1 MSLSNRQVLPSM
13 RIHPKYVSKRGIPT
27 EILKQ
32 LIIME
37 SKFSFFT
44 LFLCAVC
51 LALTASKSLS
61 QPMDEAFL
69 FGDSLPDAP
78 ELAARGSYRVGVKTI
93 DLIDKDRPD
102 ILKYEGGSTPNY
114 DRTLKV
120 EIWYPAIVPH
130 TAKEIEV
137 YHHTLGL
144 FGQEDRPLIP
154 ITFKGR
160 ALRDAEADRAG
171 GEYPLI
177 ILSHG
182 YPGSRLIFTYLSE
195 NLASKGYV
203 VASIDHTESTYY
215 DAGPFPSTLIN
226 RSLDQLFVLDEFERL
241 SQPDSR
247 SFLSGLLDARNT
259 GIAGYSMGGYGVLNV
274 AGAGYSDEY
283 VEAFKGMTEGSD
295 ALASRGISS
304 EAYRDS
310 LDERIKAIVAF
321 APWGMERGVWDAEG
335 LAGLAIPT
343 LFVAGSHDDVSGY
356 EKGVRAIY
364 EGAVNAD
371 RYLLTYL
378 NARHNVAPI
387 PPPPETLKPD
397 LNLIEYLRYADSVWD
412 ERRINN
418 INQHFLTAFF
428 GIHLKNTADYKEY
441 LEISNTEDDEAW
453 KGFKPR
459 TSVGL
464 ELRHATGR

>member
-1 MSLSNRQVLPSM
+1 
-13 RIHPKYVSKRGIPT
+13 
-27 EILKQ
+27 
-32 LIIME
+32 ME
-37 SKFSFFT
+37 SKTYFFT
-44 LFLCAVC
+44 KFVC
-51 LALTASKSLS
+51 GVSFALTACNSLS
-61 QPMDEAFL
+61 QTMDEAFL
-69 FGDSLPDAP
+69 FGDLLPDAP
-78 ELAARGSYRVGVKTI
+78 ELATRGSYGVGVKTI
-93 DLIDKDRPD
+93 DLIDKDRPN
-102 ILKYEGGSTPNY
+102 ILKYKDGSTPTY
-114 DRTLKV
+114 DRPLKV

-160 ALRDAEADRAG
+160 ALRDAKADRSNS
-171 GEYPLI
+171 EYPLI

-215 DAGPFPSTLIN
+215 DAGPFQSTLIN

-247 SFLSGLLDARNT
+247 NFLSGLLDARNT

-274 AGAGYSDEY
+274 AGAGYSDQY

-304 EAYRDS
+304 EAYRNS
-310 LDERIKAIVAF
+310 LDKRIKAIVAF
-321 APWGMERGVWDAEG
+321 APWGMEKGVWDSDG

-343 LFVAGSHDDVSGY
+343 LFVAGGEDDVSGY

-378 NARHNVAPI
+378 NAQHNVAPI
-387 PPPPETLKPD
+387 PPPPETLNPD
-397 LNLIEYLRYADSVWD
+397 LNLIEYLRYADPVWD

-428 GIHLKNTADYKEY
+428 GIHLKNTVEYKEY
-441 LEISNTEDDEAW
+441 LEMSNPENDEAW
-453 KGFKPR
+453 KGFNPR

-464 ELRHATGR
+464 ELRHATAR